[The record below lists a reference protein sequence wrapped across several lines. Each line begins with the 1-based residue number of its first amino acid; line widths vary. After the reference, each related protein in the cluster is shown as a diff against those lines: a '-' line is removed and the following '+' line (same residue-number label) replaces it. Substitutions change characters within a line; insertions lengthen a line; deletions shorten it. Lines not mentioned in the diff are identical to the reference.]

1 MRLINFCDEHGAP
14 RLGART
20 GNNTFIDLT
29 ALDLPQT
36 LDALLCEGESGLQR
50 ARMAI
55 ARGGPERALSSV
67 RLLPPVL
74 QPSKAFAIGLNYQ
87 DHAAESK
94 FAPPKHPV
102 VFQRYPSSWVAHDH
116 PLVRP
121 RISRQFDYEAEVVAV
136 IGKAGRYIRKE
147 DALLHVA
154 GYALFNDGSVRDWQ
168 TRSAQWLLGK
178 NFDASGSFGP
188 EFVTADELPP
198 GASGL
203 RLQCRLNGRV
213 VQDANTRDMIFD
225 VATLVAECSQA
236 MALVP
241 GDIIITGTPSGV
253 GLARSPQLWMEPG
266 DVCEVELEG
275 LGVLCNRVIDEPDEA
290 EAQTSAL
297 TSSHS

>member
-1 MRLINFCDEHGAP
+1 MRLIHFADDRGAP

-20 GNNTFIDLT
+20 GDGTFIDLT
-29 ALDLPQT
+29 ALGLPDT
-36 LDALLCEGESGLQR
+36 LDALLREGDAGLEAAR
-50 ARMAI
+50 AAI
-55 ARGGPERALSSV
+55 GRGGPARQLAEV

-74 QPSKAFAIGLNYQ
+74 QPAKAFAIGLNYQ

-102 VFQRYPSSWVAHDH
+102 VFQRYPSSWVAHGQ
-116 PLVRP
+116 PIVRP
-121 RISRQFDYEAEVVAV
+121 RISTQFDYEAEVVAV
-136 IGKAGRYIRKE
+136 IGKAGRYIAKE
-147 DALLHVA
+147 DALSHVA
-154 GYALFNDGSVRDWQ
+154 GYSLFNDGSVRDWQ

-188 EFVTADELPP
+188 EFVTADELPA

-225 VATLVAECSQA
+225 VATLVSECSQA
-236 MALVP
+236 MALAP
-241 GDIIITGTPSGV
+241 GDILITGTPSGV
-253 GLARSPQLWMEPG
+253 GLARTPPLWMQPG

-275 LGVLCNRVIDEPDEA
+275 LSTLRNSVVDEG
-290 EAQTSAL
+290 
-297 TSSHS
+297 